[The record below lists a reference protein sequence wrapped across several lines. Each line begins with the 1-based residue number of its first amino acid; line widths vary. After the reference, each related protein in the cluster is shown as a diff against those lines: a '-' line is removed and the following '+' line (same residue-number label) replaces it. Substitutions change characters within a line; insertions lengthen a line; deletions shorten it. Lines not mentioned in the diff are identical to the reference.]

1 MDNGLVTIIS
11 LVGLSISLLV
21 INFIYSIHHNIKQSK
36 NYLYVIM
43 RLLGDKKD
51 DVITREELKNLF
63 SLGSKY

>member
-1 MDNGLVTIIS
+1 MDNELVKIIS

-21 INFIYSIHHNIKQSK
+21 IYFIYSIHQNNKQSK